1 MYSILSLPLASA
13 TNPSTFAITPPI
25 LWLLIGIVF
34 GAIELLIQETQ
45 PKKYRVYALMIG
57 VSALIESCIVWWD
70 LNRGFITYEDFNSQI
85 FYWME
90 ISLALSILV
99 RPIFRPIFIIREP
112 HTSGCLVLLSR
123 CLVLLMCIGVMTAMI
138 ALPLVSSIAN
148 KSKQSEAKYYLSSMH
163 KGQQAHLAE
172 KGAFANSIDAL
183 RVGIK
188 TETAFYK
195 YSIFATQ
202 TSVFHYAVAKQPGP
216 KNYVSS
222 VFIVPAY
229 PDTDNPNLTTT
240 SILCEAE
247 DRRLIK
253 LTLADKPAEPTYQN
267 GEVIC
272 GKGTTKLTR

>member
-13 TNPSTFAITPPI
+13 TNQSTFAITPPI
-25 LWLLIGIVF
+25 LWLLIGVVF

-45 PKKYRVYALMIG
+45 PKKYRLYALMIG

-99 RPIFRPIFIIREP
+99 RPIFIIREP

-123 CLVLLMCIGVMTAMI
+123 CLLLLMCIGVMIAMI

-163 KGQQAHLAE
+163 KGQQAYLAE
-172 KGAFANSIDAL
+172 KGAFTNSIDAL

-202 TSVFHYAVAKQPGP
+202 TSVFHYAVANQPGP
-216 KNYVSS
+216 KNYLSS
-222 VFIVPAY
+222 VFLVPAY
-229 PDTDNPNLTTT
+229 PDIDNPNLTTT

-253 LTLADKPAEPTYQN
+253 LTLADKPAEPTYKN
-267 GEVIC
+267 GKVIC
-272 GKGTTKLTR
+272 GTGTIEVSR

>member
-13 TNPSTFAITPPI
+13 TNQSTFAITPPI
-25 LWLLIGIVF
+25 LWLLIGIVLS
-34 GAIELLIQETQ
+34 AIELLIQETQ
-45 PKKYRVYALMIG
+45 PKKYRFYALMMG
-57 VSALIESCIVWWD
+57 VSALIESCMVGWD
-70 LNRGFITYEDFNSQI
+70 LNRGYEDFKSQI
-85 FYWME
+85 FYWMD
-90 ISLALSILV
+90 ISLALSILI

-183 RVGIK
+183 GLGVK
-188 TETAFYK
+188 TETIFYK
-195 YSIFATQ
+195 YSIRATK
-202 TSVFHYAVAKQPGP
+202 TAVFHYAVAKQPGP
-216 KNYVSS
+216 KNYLSS
-222 VFIVPAY
+222 VFLVPAY
-229 PDTDNPNLTTT
+229 PDTDTQNVTTT
-240 SILCEAE
+240 SILCESE

-253 LTLADKPAEPTYQN
+253 LTLADKPAEPIYQN

-272 GKGTTKLTR
+272 DKGTIEVARQSN

>member
-13 TNPSTFAITPPI
+13 TNQSTFAITPPI
-25 LWLLIGIVF
+25 LWLLIGFVF

-45 PKKYRVYALMIG
+45 PKKYRLYALMIG
-57 VSALIESCIVWWD
+57 VSALIESCMVGWD
-70 LNRGFITYEDFNSQI
+70 LNRGYEDFKSQI

-90 ISLALSILV
+90 ISLALSILI

-112 HTSGCLVLLSR
+112 HTSGCSVLLSL
-123 CLVLLMCIGVMTAMI
+123 CLVLLMCIGVMGAI

-148 KSKQSEAKYYLSSMH
+148 KSKQSEAKQYVSLMNR
-163 KGQQAHLAE
+163 GQQAHFAE
-172 KGAFANSIDAL
+172 KGAFANFIDAL
-183 RVGIK
+183 GIGVK
-188 TETAFYK
+188 TETIFYK
-195 YSIFATQ
+195 YSIRATK
-202 TSVFHYAVAKQPGP
+202 TAVFHYAVAKQPGP

-222 VFIVPAY
+222 VFIVPVY
-229 PDTDNPNLTTT
+229 PDADTQNVTTT

-253 LTLADKPAEPTYQN
+253 LTLADKPVEPTYQN

-272 GKGTTKLTR
+272 GTGTTEVTR